1 MINICRKLSN
11 TIGWRTL
18 PVPPQEVVAQGKALC
33 CRYIRNRLK
42 RSGIFNKKL
51 GLYRLRSVVGTPSA
65 MIVTEVYPSL
75 IGAGQELERMHP
87 KVYTSIARQVRVSM
101 SQIKSCEKIFW
112 YFLCHL
118 GLI

>member
-1 MINICRKLSN
+1 M
-11 TIGWRTL
+11 
-18 PVPPQEVVAQGKALC
+18 PPQEVVAQGKALC

-87 KVYTSIARQVRVSM
+87 KVYTSIARQVRVSHFYVYT
-101 SQIKSCEKIFW
+101 ILDIF
-112 YFLCHL
+112 
-118 GLI
+118 